1 MADDGAT
8 PYDDGRTPM
17 RRTRTVPATCL
28 TAALLLTGCGS
39 EDPAADQPPSPSASA
54 TAEEPAD
61 DATAEPEKES
71 EKPRPQGP
79 FADLTFEGDS
89 ALPNGERVEL
99 GVGETLTLRIDS
111 DRPGELHVHS
121 TPEKEIAF
129 PAGQSER
136 KVTIE
141 QPGVVDIE
149 EHDSGKVLLQ
159 LEVS

>member
-1 MADDGAT
+1 
-8 PYDDGRTPM
+8 M
-17 RRTRTVPATCL
+17 RRTRTVLATCL
-28 TAALLLTGCGS
+28 AAALLLSGCGD
-39 EDPAADQPPSPSASA
+39 EDPAAGESPSPSPSA
-54 TAEEPAD
+54 TAEEPTDDGTEDPAD
-61 DATAEPEKES
+61 APSEEPEKPEKSEKS

-89 ALPNGERVEL
+89 ASPNGERVEL

-136 KVTIE
+136 KVTIQ
-141 QPGVVDIE
+141 QPGVVDVE

-159 LEVS
+159 LEVR

>member
-1 MADDGAT
+1 
-8 PYDDGRTPM
+8 M
-17 RRTRTVPATCL
+17 RRTRTVLATCL
-28 TAALLLTGCGS
+28 AAALLLSGCGG
-39 EDPAADQPPSPSASA
+39 EDPAAGESPSPSPSASA
-54 TAEEPAD
+54 EEATD
-61 DATAEPEKES
+61 DGTEDPTDEPSEEPEKS

-89 ALPNGERVEL
+89 ASPNGERVEL

-141 QPGVVDIE
+141 QPGVVDVE

-159 LEVS
+159 LEVR